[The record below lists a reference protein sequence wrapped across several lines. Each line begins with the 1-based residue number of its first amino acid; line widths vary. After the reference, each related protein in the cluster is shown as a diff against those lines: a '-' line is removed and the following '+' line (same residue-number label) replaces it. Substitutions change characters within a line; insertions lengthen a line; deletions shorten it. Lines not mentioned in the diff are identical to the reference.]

1 MKNKWILSILA
12 FSSMFV
18 ACKKETIDLY
28 EMDDAKIYFQM
39 QSYSSSNGAVGYSN
53 STTYSFVGV
62 NQKVE
67 GLTFRATVQL
77 MGKVVDYDRA
87 CKITIDADSTTMV
100 QGVDYEIDL
109 DTLKIRAG
117 RNSSEGRMEGY
128 GTYGYETFYYGSD
141 GKPVGSRSDN

>member
-109 DTLKIRAG
+109 
-117 RNSSEGRMEGY
+117 NSA
-128 GTYGYETFYYGSD
+128 
-141 GKPVGSRSDN
+141 KL